1 MKYLGG
7 WRFRGGYTLIEIMVT
22 VAIVSVVAALISP
35 LLTNMTSFWRL
46 TQARAVIERDARVS
60 MDLMNRAIRQA
71 QSSTIV
77 LSNYPQQP
85 PYSAIS
91 FTDIKGNSVSFY
103 QQGNYLYE
111 KFNTT
116 VSMLTKN
123 LEFVSF
129 TFPDSSDPGILSVAM
144 TTQKSTYLG
153 RSKALELSIE
163 EVRVMN

>member
-1 MKYLGG
+1 MKYLEG
-7 WRFRGGYTLIEIMVT
+7 RRLLRGYTLIEIMVT
-22 VAIVSVVAALISP
+22 VAIFSVVVALISP

-85 PYSAIS
+85 PYSEIS

-129 TFPDSSDPGILSVAM
+129 TFPDTSAPSILSVAM

>member
-1 MKYLGG
+1 MKHLSVK
-7 WRFRGGYTLIEIMVT
+7 GYTLIEIMIV
-22 VAIVSVVAALISP
+22 VAIMSVVTALVSP

-46 TQARAVIERDARVS
+46 TQARTLIQRDARVS

-77 LSNYPQQP
+77 LSNYPNQP
-85 PYSAIS
+85 PYSEIS
-91 FTDIKGNSVSFY
+91 FTDVKGNFVSFY
-103 QQGNYLYE
+103 QEGNYLYE

-116 VSMLTKN
+116 VSMMTKN

-153 RSKALELSIE
+153 RSKALELSIA

>member
-1 MKYLGG
+1 MKKSGDRRLLQ
-7 WRFRGGYTLIEIMVT
+7 GYTLVEVMIT
-22 VAIVSVVAALISP
+22 VAIMSVVAALISP

-46 TQARAVIERDARVS
+46 TQARTVIERDARVS

-71 QSSTIV
+71 QSSTII
-77 LSNYPQQP
+77 LSSYPNEP
-85 PYSAIS
+85 PYSEIS
-91 FTDIKGNSVSFY
+91 FTDIKGNLVSFY

-129 TFPDSSDPGILSVAM
+129 TFPDSSQTGILSVAM

-163 EVRVMN
+163 EVRIMN